1 MNKIEY
7 SFLLYQNIVHNFALR
22 REIENLEQFKE
33 YSLYRNYCLK
43 TSLGN
48 YVTVFYDV
56 IEDIWNLVAVKFM
69 Q

>member
-33 YSLYRNYCLK
+33 YFLYRNYCLT

>member
-33 YSLYRNYCLK
+33 YFLYRNYSLK